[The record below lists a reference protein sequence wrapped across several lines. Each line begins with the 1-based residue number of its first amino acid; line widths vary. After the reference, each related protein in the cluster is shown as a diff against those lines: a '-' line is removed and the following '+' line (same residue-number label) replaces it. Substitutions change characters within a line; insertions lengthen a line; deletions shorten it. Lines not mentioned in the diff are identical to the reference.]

1 MQTSVVAGSNARCLA
16 FLYALKQ
23 VCNINN
29 NYEYYRLLT
38 AVHNMLR

>member
-23 VCNINN
+23 VCNIID
-29 NYEYYRLLT
+29 YECYRLPT
-38 AVHNMLR
+38 AVQNMLS